1 MIADLT
7 DGVGTHAFDLRMLG
21 HHQEQL
27 QQRAG
32 AVEKDVGMAQLDV
45 AASNL
50 EACVDRLDLE
60 RLARVEDHLVEMLQ
74 QHVVEPGQR
83 GDMAIVGF
91 HELLDRETLRRVG
104 VAEQLGQGALMI
116 EQQAVF
122 GAFRDHVQCIAHLP
136 QEGLALAQNP
146 QFGVVHEAL
155 GDDILVAQWPEMAL
169 GHPAD
174 HLDVAQPA
182 WRTLEVGLEMILGVV
197 VLEVAANLLLPF
209 ALEKRGRGPHVPG
222 R

>member
-1 MIADLT
+1 
-7 DGVGTHAFDLRMLG
+7 MLG

-83 GDMAIVGF
+83 GDMAIVGL

-136 QEGLALAQNP
+136 QKGLALTQNP

-155 GDDILVAQWPEMAL
+155 GDDILVAQRPEMAL

-197 VLEVAANLLLPF
+197 VLEVAGNLLLPF